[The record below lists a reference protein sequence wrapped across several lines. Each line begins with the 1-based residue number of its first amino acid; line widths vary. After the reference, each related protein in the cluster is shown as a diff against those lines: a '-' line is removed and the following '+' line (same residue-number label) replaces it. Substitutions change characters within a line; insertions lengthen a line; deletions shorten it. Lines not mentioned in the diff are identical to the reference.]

1 MLLYLVRERAIW
13 SGYTIDESVKLAK
26 ELNQIMHDPK
36 PDLQIENRCRP
47 SPGRMTSSIDKI
59 IDKLNI
65 TLQEQK
71 KLKVLKRRWLKK
83 STYAKRKRKCKLTN
97 LTEKQ
102 QELLERRTRVCELKN
117 VNHLRNKDI
126 ADILNVDKSMIT
138 RDMQYIKKN
147 PAKFKILLKA
157 YMEMLRDK
165 KDTEDYRL
173 RLTYQKQQQLQKWM
187 GYAQTA
193 LDYLVREL
201 DVAVT

>member
-1 MLLYLVRERAIW
+1 MR
-13 SGYTIDESVKLAK
+13 KLRSTSSAK
-26 ELNQIMHDPK
+26 EL
-36 PDLQIENRCRP
+36 DL
-47 SPGRMTSSIDKI
+47 
-59 IDKLNI
+59 
-65 TLQEQK
+65 
-71 KLKVLKRRWLKK
+71 
-83 STYAKRKRKCKLTN
+83 KRKCKLTN

>member
-1 MLLYLVRERAIW
+1 
-13 SGYTIDESVKLAK
+13 
-26 ELNQIMHDPK
+26 
-36 PDLQIENRCRP
+36 
-47 SPGRMTSSIDKI
+47 
-59 IDKLNI
+59 
-65 TLQEQK
+65 
-71 KLKVLKRRWLKK
+71 
-83 STYAKRKRKCKLTN
+83 
-97 LTEKQ
+97 
-102 QELLERRTRVCELKN
+102 
-117 VNHLRNKDI
+117 
-126 ADILNVDKSMIT
+126 
-138 RDMQYIKKN
+138 MQYIKKN